1 MFDLPTTSATIRWW
15 RSLAARGG
23 MLYQAIQQGMDRSVF
38 LELLEPDNP
47 EGVGVEDFLM
57 KARTRAAVSA
67 PVLGTVYEASQA
79 QGYWFVT
86 SEQLGGPPSSPC
98 WTAGRPCP

>member
-1 MFDLPTTSATIRWW
+1 
-15 RSLAARGG
+15 

-86 SEQLGGPPSSPC
+86 SEQLGGLPPVH
-98 WTAGRPCP
+98 AGPRADPVHEGPAESD